1 MSGSGAQTIKIIP
14 AIFLALLVS
23 GLSASSFNNA
33 RAIATQNFQS
43 LASWNLLASN
53 RVKQLAEL
61 QARIIDH
68 QTAYQKAYWPQQRQ
82 QVQMDLLALRKQ
94 KLNLTPYDAE
104 DWLALLALL
113 PAKTTLLPERLWLF
127 ESAIRTNKWRLQRRP
142 QLAYYCIDY
151 DDRLSAG
158 LAQQCA
164 RLLVGLPWL
173 NDLPVLARMVGVEQT
188 RLELA
193 LSQAGVL

>member
-1 MSGSGAQTIKIIP
+1 MSASGTQIIKIIP

-23 GLSASSFNNA
+23 GLSASSFNQA

-53 RVKQLAEL
+53 QAKQLAEL
-61 QARIIDH
+61 QVRTID
-68 QTAYQKAYWPQQRQ
+68 QQKAYQKAYWPQQRQ

-104 DWLALLALL
+104 DWRALLALL
-113 PAKTTLLPERLWLF
+113 PAKTTPLPERLWSI
-127 ESAIRTNKWRLQRRP
+127 ESAIRTNQWRLQRRP
-142 QLAYYCIDY
+142 ELAYYCILY
-151 DDRLSAG
+151 HDRLSAG

-164 RLLVGLPWL
+164 RLLAGLPWL
-173 NDLPVLARMVGVEQT
+173 NNLPV
-188 RLELA
+188 
-193 LSQAGVL
+193 